1 MDLQRHMRNMVKT
14 KECSLLKS
22 KTKAEESCCME
33 HENYREKW
41 KRVVCNVA
49 ENGKRGFR
57 QGGAQAEREKMSYV
71 TTMK

>member
-1 MDLQRHMRNMVKT
+1 MKT
-14 KECSLLKS
+14 KGCSLLKS
-22 KTKAEESCCME
+22 KTKAEEGCYME

>member
-1 MDLQRHMRNMVKT
+1 MKT

-22 KTKAEESCCME
+22 KTKAEEGCCME